1 MKITN
6 QNLPYKKMIYDG
18 DPGHDDIMAILLA
31 LGTPEIELLGIT
43 TVAGNATLEMTTRN
57 ALMVTELVGSDVPV
71 AAGCAGPLVRPLYT
85 APMVHGASGL
95 EGAEL
100 FEPHGCAL
108 VGSATAENM
117 LY

>member
-57 ALMVTELVGSDVPV
+57 ALMVTELVGSDVP
-71 AAGCAGPLVRPLYT
+71 ARSSARFILRRWCT
-85 APMVHGASGL
+85 AHPAL
-95 EGAEL
+95 R
-100 FEPHGCAL
+100 EPSCL
-108 VGSATAENM
+108 SRTANRSPCTPSIF
-117 LY
+117 

>member
-43 TVAGNATLEMTTRN
+43 TVAGNAERLD
-57 ALMVTELVGSDVPV
+57 G
-71 AAGCAGPLVRPLYT
+71 
-85 APMVHGASGL
+85 H
-95 EGAEL
+95 
-100 FEPHGCAL
+100 
-108 VGSATAENM
+108 
-117 LY
+117 

>member
-6 QNLPYKKMIYDG
+6 QNLPCKKMIYDG

-57 ALMVTELVGSDVPV
+57 ALKVTELVGSDVRV
-71 AAGCAGPLVRPLYT
+71 AAGCAGPLRRWCT
-85 APMVHGASGL
+85 AHPAL
-95 EGAEL
+95 R
-100 FEPHGCAL
+100 EPSCL
-108 VGSATAENM
+108 SRTANRSPCTPSIF
-117 LY
+117 

>member
-57 ALMVTELVGSDVPV
+57 ALMVTELGRLRCPRGRRDVP
-71 AAGCAGPLVRPLYT
+71 ARSSARFILRRWCT
-85 APMVHGASGL
+85 AHPAL
-95 EGAEL
+95 R
-100 FEPHGCAL
+100 EPSCL
-108 VGSATAENM
+108 NRTANRSPCTPSIF
-117 LY
+117 